1 MKSLFKYMPLRE
13 DFFRDPLFRL
23 TPPYDLNDP
32 FDSKPTKEAIRK
44 KIAFMTDSIGEGAGY
59 VSDEDIELQ
68 HGDLSRY
75 LETELHRF
83 GIISMTENPRN
94 LLMWSH
100 YADEHRGVV
109 VELYNSEDTF
119 RHSENEF
126 HSCRLSSKEAVRV
139 IYDQNRPSKNIPDE
153 CIFSVY
159 DDAFFR
165 HFALVKS
172 DNWMYEKE
180 HRFIIPTS
188 SADIAK
194 LTINDKSLSLS
205 HLEDYLTERELPYS
219 RTEDTF
225 LFEHENLDD
234 LISNFG
240 RTIGDQYLNRL
251 GYFRYYKRANTASI
265 TGIYFGCK
273 VSDDNIHKAIRMV
286 RKSQRFS
293 ANLNF
298 YRAIE
303 SSDRFEI
310 EFLPIHEN
318 SI

>member
-1 MKSLFKYMPLRE
+1 LKSLFKYMPLRE

-44 KIAFMTDSIGEGAGY
+44 KIAFMTDRIGEGAGY
-59 VSDEDIELQ
+59 ISDEEVELK
-68 HGDLSRY
+68 HGDLSRH
-75 LETELHRF
+75 LQTELHRF

-100 YADEHRGVV
+100 YADEHRGIV

-119 RHSENEF
+119 KHSKSEF
-126 HSCRLSSKEAVRV
+126 HACRLTAKEAVRV

-153 CIFSVY
+153 CIFSIY
-159 DDAFFR
+159 EDAFFK

-172 DNWMYEKE
+172 DHWMHEKE
-180 HRFIIPTS
+180 HRFIVPTS
-188 SADIAK
+188 HADIAMFT
-194 LTINDKSLSLS
+194 LNDKNLPVSG
-205 HLEDYLTERELPYS
+205 LEDYLTQRNLPFS
-219 RTEDTF
+219 RKEDCF
-225 LFEHENLDD
+225 LFEHENLDH
-234 LISNFG
+234 LISSFG
-240 RTIGDQYLNRL
+240 KTIGDQNLNSL
-251 GYFRYYKRANTASI
+251 GHFRYYKRANPDSI
-265 TGIYFGCK
+265 RGIYFGCK
-273 VSDDNIHKAIRMV
+273 VSDTCIRSAMSMV
-286 RKSQRFS
+286 LKNQRFS

-298 YRAIE
+298 YQAKE

-310 EFLPIHEN
+310 EFFPIHEK